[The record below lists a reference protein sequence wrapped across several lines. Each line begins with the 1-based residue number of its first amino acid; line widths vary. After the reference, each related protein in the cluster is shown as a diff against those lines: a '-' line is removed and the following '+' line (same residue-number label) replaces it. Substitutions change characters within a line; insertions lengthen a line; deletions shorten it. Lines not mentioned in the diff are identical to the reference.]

1 MNSRQKE
8 VLNVSLQEEQEIFK
22 ALEKN
27 YTAALA
33 DVKRNIREL
42 QANPLTQSK
51 AYQLEFQKQLE
62 KQISGILDNLQGKN
76 FTSIADYLQKSY
88 TTGFVGTMYDMQ
100 GQGVPLVIPMDEKQV
115 LKAVRKTGD
124 DFKLSTKLGG
134 STQKL
139 KEQVKTELV
148 RGLATE
154 LSYSQIAR
162 NISDYGES
170 NMHRAM
176 NIARTEGHRVQNTA
190 RLDSMNAAKSKGA
203 DIVKQWDATLDGNT
217 RPEHASLDGQI
228 RELDED
234 FTVGGYSASSP
245 GGFGVAYMD
254 CNCRCCML
262 QRARWAVKGE
272 TTYQKWNNETGG
284 LIECS
289 GYEDFK
295 EKYLKSSE
303 TLKKSQKSGTIRNY
317 DTELAKKFGKEHYD
331 AMHDLIDSCS
341 DSNLA
346 TVWNSY
352 EGKIS
357 VGNAKYSGH
366 EYCQGSTIYVNGER
380 DAKGS
385 TWQSPY
391 QVSFHES
398 GHAIDYLAKDRGSFE
413 SIFASHYSSAY
424 ENGKF
429 PKTIKQ
435 EVSDWVSE
443 IDKRLKAEFKEHQND
458 LEWLHKNGYIS
469 DWNWEFYQQ
478 HGTWIGGKPRYS
490 KSYAYKAAEKEIR
503 ALQPKAKADLSDIL
517 EGATDGRISV
527 GFGHGASYWKQRRN
541 GGVDDGLAT
550 EAFAEMIDSTMS
562 SPESLESIKKYL
574 PKSYGVFQEMI
585 QALVKKG

>member
-22 ALEKN
+22 ALERN

-115 LKAVRKTGD
+115 LKAVQKTGD

-148 RGLATE
+148 RGFATE

-234 FTVGGYSASSP
+234 FKVGSYSASSP

-295 EKYLKSSE
+295 EKYLKSAE
-303 TLKKSQKSGTIRNY
+303 TLKKSQKSGTIKSKETIQVLDKLRSSGMGETEYNEYLNILNAHNNTDVVRLY
-317 DTELAKKFGKEHYD
+317 DIHADEISKVTYSSGRGVYQSSTNSLAFDYPQYSDMSKYGTLAHEYGHFFDAQVKYDGLHFKEIKAVQDATGLKAIFKDVASSSDEFLAAIRKDKEHIRNILTLEAKTDLAAHNASHGVQDAIDGLFSKSRIRWGHGERYYNRKYADVDYMDKMTSTSSKKKALQQAYKDLGFDASNQTKTKTICRQYD
-331 AMHDLIDSCS
+331 AASEAWANIMSAEVC
-341 DSNLA
+341 
-346 TVWNSY
+346 
-352 EGKIS
+352 G
-357 VGNAKYSGH
+357 
-366 EYCQGSTIYVNGER
+366 GE
-380 DAKGS
+380 
-385 TWQSPY
+385 
-391 QVSFHES
+391 
-398 GHAIDYLAKDRGSFE
+398 
-413 SIFASHYSSAY
+413 
-424 ENGKF
+424 
-429 PKTIKQ
+429 
-435 EVSDWVSE
+435 
-443 IDKRLKAEFKEHQND
+443 D
-458 LEWLHKNGYIS
+458 LEY
-469 DWNWEFYQQ
+469 
-478 HGTWIGGKPRYS
+478 
-490 KSYAYKAAEKEIR
+490 
-503 ALQPKAKADLSDIL
+503 
-517 EGATDGRISV
+517 
-527 GFGHGASYWKQRRN
+527 
-541 GGVDDGLAT
+541 
-550 EAFAEMIDSTMS
+550 
-562 SPESLESIKKYL
+562 IKKYL
-574 PKSYGVFQEMI
+574 PNSYQTFLNI
-585 QALVKKG
+585 LKGAK

>member
-22 ALEKN
+22 ALERN

-62 KQISGILDNLQGKN
+62 RQISGILDNLQGKN

-88 TTGFVGTMYDMQ
+88 TTGFIGTMYDMQ

-115 LKAVRKTGD
+115 LKAVQKTGD

-148 RGLATE
+148 RGFATE

-162 NISDYGES
+162 NISDYSES

-295 EKYLKSSE
+295 EKYILSSKTLKSSQSSGKIYNLSSCKDFNE
-303 TLKKSQKSGTIRNY
+303 LTKYMKSTYNIDVDSSMLSLNLNVVRQPLSGFEVMAKNFP
-317 DTELAKKFGKEHYD
+317 ELADNMTLIRTSSSGVMACTGEQITFNPNYFSDATKLADACKKYGNSGWWVKG
-331 AMHDLIDSCS
+331 
-341 DSNLA
+341 A
-346 TVWNSY
+346 TAESIGV
-352 EGKIS
+352 
-357 VGNAKYSGH
+357 
-366 EYCQGSTIYVNGER
+366 
-380 DAKGS
+380 
-385 TWQSPY
+385 
-391 QVSFHES
+391 HES
-398 GHAIDYLAKDRGSFE
+398 AHGVEWVLCKLNPSYTYDWERVMAYNKCTEAQTIVGQACKNIKKTLYGKGKNNEWLKEQISRYAKDS
-413 SIFASHYSSAY
+413 
-424 ENGKF
+424 
-429 PKTIKQ
+429 P
-435 EVSDWVSE
+435 SE
-443 IDKRLKAEFKEHQND
+443 TMA
-458 LEWLHKNGYIS
+458 
-469 DWNWEFYQQ
+469 
-478 HGTWIGGKPRYS
+478 
-490 KSYAYKAAEKEIR
+490 
-503 ALQPKAKADLSDIL
+503 
-517 EGATDGRISV
+517 
-527 GFGHGASYWKQRRN
+527 
-541 GGVDDGLAT
+541 
-550 EAFAEMIDSTMS
+550 EAFADVYANGANAN
-562 SPESLESIKKYL
+562 PLSLEIEKLTVELYKKY
-574 PKSYGVFQEMI
+574 KGGVVI
-585 QALVKKG
+585 

>member
-22 ALEKN
+22 ALERN

-76 FTSIADYLQKSY
+76 FTSIADYLQKAY
-88 TTGFVGTMYDMQ
+88 TTGFIGTMYDMQ

-115 LKAVRKTGD
+115 LKAVQKTGD

-148 RGLATE
+148 RGFATE

-303 TLKKSQKSGTIRNY
+303 TLKKSQKSGTIKSKETIQVLDKLRSSGMGETEYNEYLNILNAHNNTDVVRLYNVHADEISKVTYSSGRGVYQPSTNSLAFDYPQYSDMSKYGTLTHEYGHFFDAQVKY
-317 DTELAKKFGKEHYD
+317 DGLHFKEIKAVQDATGLKAIFKDVASSSDEFLAAIRKDKEHIRNILTLEAKTDLAAHNASHGVQDAIDGLFSKSRIRWGHGERYYNRKYADVDYMDKMTSTSSKKKALQQAYKDLGFDASNQAKTKTICRQYD
-331 AMHDLIDSCS
+331 AASEAWANIMSAEVC
-341 DSNLA
+341 
-346 TVWNSY
+346 
-352 EGKIS
+352 G
-357 VGNAKYSGH
+357 
-366 EYCQGSTIYVNGER
+366 GE
-380 DAKGS
+380 
-385 TWQSPY
+385 
-391 QVSFHES
+391 
-398 GHAIDYLAKDRGSFE
+398 
-413 SIFASHYSSAY
+413 
-424 ENGKF
+424 
-429 PKTIKQ
+429 
-435 EVSDWVSE
+435 
-443 IDKRLKAEFKEHQND
+443 D
-458 LEWLHKNGYIS
+458 LEY
-469 DWNWEFYQQ
+469 
-478 HGTWIGGKPRYS
+478 
-490 KSYAYKAAEKEIR
+490 
-503 ALQPKAKADLSDIL
+503 
-517 EGATDGRISV
+517 
-527 GFGHGASYWKQRRN
+527 
-541 GGVDDGLAT
+541 
-550 EAFAEMIDSTMS
+550 
-562 SPESLESIKKYL
+562 IKKYL
-574 PKSYGVFQEMI
+574 PNSY
-585 QALVKKG
+585 QAFLNILKGAK